1 MKTKEEVS
9 RWKKEV
15 TEIGGEQLVGRMSLV
30 LQRIREL
37 QKMALSRW
45 E

>member
-9 RWKKEV
+9 RWTKEV
-15 TEIGGEQLVGRMSLV
+15 TKIVGEQLVGRMSLV